1 MNLEDHPT
9 VRRLS
14 ARSPV
19 REIQQAAEATVD
31 AAWLRRLALDS
42 GADDAGLV
50 EIGRPGLQP
59 QREEI
64 LRNYPWTKSLLSIL
78 LRMAREPVR
87 GAPRS
92 VANLEF
98 HRAGHQVNEICAEIV
113 AKLEERGIRAV
124 SPSMGFPMEMYQN
137 PGNAVWV
144 VSHKPVAVEA
154 GLGHM
159 GIHRN
164 LIHPKFGNF
173 VLLGTVLMDCEASEY
188 DNAIDFNPCLECK
201 LCVAACPV
209 GAIGPDGSFN
219 FSSCFTH
226 NYREFLGG
234 FSDWVEQ
241 VADAHNAIDYR
252 RRISEPETA
261 SMWQSLTYGANYKSA
276 YCMAVCPA
284 GEDVI
289 GAYLSDKQRH
299 MREVVRPLQERP
311 EPVYVVPGSD
321 AEAVARRKFKNKTVK
336 PVSNGLRPR
345 TIAGLLNFMPFVF
358 QPNQS
363 RGLDATFH
371 FSFRGA
377 EQRTATV
384 TIKNRMIEVK
394 DGLLGKPDV
403 HVTADSKAWLGFLAK
418 ERGLLAALLSRKI
431 RIRGNPR
438 LLLAFGR
445 CFPSAGT
452 RHERI
457 EILPQASKIRHEPSR
472 YQKNDPATG
481 KIRWFGRLVL
491 AEVENVTHNVKTFR
505 FKGPQREDIPFD
517 YLPGQFLTL
526 HIAPGGVPTKRSYT
540 IASTPTWR
548 DRIEITV
555 KREEHGLVSRWL
567 HDELK
572 VGEEVCVEAPNG
584 TFVFTGHE
592 AKNLALIG
600 AGVGITP
607 MMSVARYLTET
618 RWPGRVSLILSF
630 RTPGDFIFR
639 EEIAE
644 LQARNESLGVTVTM
658 SNPGNESWSGRVGRI
673 DAALLASSV
682 PDITQRRVHICG
694 PSEMMGS
701 TKAALLELTVPSEQ
715 IKTEAFGTLKRNPVA
730 KGAVSDK
737 IAGKVNFHS
746 SETTGGVRADETI
759 LDAADSAG
767 VFIDNACRSG
777 TCGSC
782 RIRLLSGRVSMAVED
797 ALTAQDRA
805 DGYILACQAKVS
817 GDVEVDA

>member
-9 VRRLS
+9 VRRLYS
-14 ARSPV
+14 RSPV
-19 REIQQAAEATVD
+19 CETQPVAETVD
-31 AAWLRRLALDS
+31 GTWLRRLALDF

-50 EIGRPGLQP
+50 EITRPGLEP

-64 LRNYPWTKSLLSIL
+64 LRNYPWTKSLMSIV

-98 HRAGHQVNEICAEIV
+98 HRAGHQVNEICAAIV
-113 AKLEERGIRAV
+113 AKLEARGIRAV
-124 SPSMGFPMEMYQN
+124 NPSMGFPMEMYQN
-137 PGNAVWV
+137 PGNAIWV

-173 VLLGTVLMDCEASEY
+173 VLLGTVLMDCEASDY
-188 DNAIDFNPCLECK
+188 DHAIDYNPCLECK

-241 VADAHNAIDYR
+241 VADARNAIDYR

-276 YCMAVCPA
+276 YCLAVCPA

-289 GAYLSDKQRH
+289 GPYLRDRQQH
-299 MREVVRPLQERP
+299 MREVVKPLQERA

-321 AEAVARRKFKNKTVK
+321 AEAVAHRKFKNKTVK

-358 QPNQS
+358 QPTQS

-371 FSFRGA
+371 FSFKGP
-377 EQRTATV
+377 EQRDVTI
-384 TIKNRMIEVK
+384 TIKNRRLEIK
-394 DGLLGKPDV
+394 DGLIGTPDV
-403 HVTADSKAWLGFLAK
+403 HVRADGETWLDFLAK
-418 ERGLLAALLSRKI
+418 ESGLLAALITGKI
-431 RIRGNPR
+431 RISGNPK
-438 LLLAFGR
+438 LLLAFGK
-445 CFPSAGT
+445 CFPSTGT
-452 RHERI
+452 RHQRV
-457 EILPQASKIRHEPSR
+457 EILPLASKIRHEPSR
-472 YQKNDPATG
+472 YQKNDPASG
-481 KIRWFGRLVL
+481 KIRWFGRLVF
-491 AEVENVTHNVKTFR
+491 AEAENVTHNVKTFR
-505 FKGPQREDIPFD
+505 FKSPDGGEIPFD

-526 HIAPGGVPTKRSYT
+526 HIAPGGIPTKRSYT
-540 IASTPTWR
+540 LASTPTWR
-548 DRIEITV
+548 DRVEITV
-555 KREEHGLVSRWL
+555 KREDHGRVSRWL
-567 HDELK
+567 HDELR
-572 VGEEVCVEAPNG
+572 VGEDVCLEAPNG
-584 TFVFTGHE
+584 TFVFTGQE
-592 AKNLALIG
+592 AESVVLIG
-600 AGVGITP
+600 GGVGITP
-607 MMSVARYLTET
+607 MMSVARYLTEKSW
-618 RWPGRVSLILSF
+618 RGQVSLILSF
-630 RTPGDFIFR
+630 RAPRDFIFR
-639 EEIAE
+639 DEIARLE
-644 LQARNESLGVTVTM
+644 SRNRNLSVTVTM
-658 SNPGNESWSGRVGRI
+658 SKPGGESWSGPVGRI
-673 DAALLASSV
+673 DAELLASAVS
-682 PDITQRRVHICG
+682 DIARRRIHICG
-694 PSEMMGS
+694 PAEMMEA
-701 TKAALLELTVPSEQ
+701 TKATLLELGVPSEQ
-715 IKTEAFGTLKRNPVA
+715 IKTEAFGTVKRNPTA
-730 KGAVSDK
+730 KGSASSE
-737 IAGKVNFHS
+737 IAGKVVFRT
-746 SETTGGVRADETI
+746 SETTAAVRADETI
-759 LDAADSAG
+759 LDAADGAG

-782 RIRLLSGRVSMAVED
+782 RVRLFSGRVTMAVED
-797 ALTAQDRA
+797 ALTAQDRV
-805 DGYILACQAKVS
+805 DGYILTCQAKVS